1 VFWLEACF
9 DVISSTKSSN
19 ASLSDPNA
27 TALLRSIPQRP
38 LARRTKLTA
47 SGTTS
52 SLARF
57 HVKGGEHVLITGASG
72 GVGAAAI
79 QLAKRRGAR
88 ITAIGGVEKKEQMMA
103 LGATQVVPRGES
115 VLTALGANS
124 VDVVMDL
131 VAGSAFSELMDVLRK
146 GGRYAV
152 AGAIAGPIVELDVR
166 TLYLKDLS
174 FFGCTYQEE
183 EVFANLISYIE
194 RGEIRPNIG
203 EVYDLKDIVAAQEH
217 FLSKT
222 TCGKLVLRIP

>member
-1 VFWLEACF
+1 
-9 DVISSTKSSN
+9 
-19 ASLSDPNA
+19 
-27 TALLRSIPQRP
+27 
-38 LARRTKLTA
+38 
-47 SGTTS
+47 
-52 SLARF
+52 
-57 HVKGGEHVLITGASG
+57 
-72 GVGAAAI
+72 
-79 QLAKRRGAR
+79 
-88 ITAIGGVEKKEQMMA
+88 MMA

-131 VAGSAFSELMDVLRK
+131 VAGPAFSELLDVLRK